1 MITNFKPFF
10 GKVYLWDFLHGLR
23 FGPFN
28 KNQPVLFS
36 WQFGLFDE
44 LEFEIFVEI
53 FRKIIFLAIICNKGV
68 DFNVIEGLFVFG
80 PSVMSVYKE
89 LKELKWTGKDLIF
102 IFFKLNEVTIV
113 QNIETV
119 AKNLFDIIQE
129 AKGHQL
135 KQLILI
141 KVLFHILDG
150 LFFKSIN
157 FKMLKDFPDFK
168 YWAAGT
174 LENSTIKA
182 FHSLLKADFLN

>member
-1 MITNFKPFF
+1 
-10 GKVYLWDFLHGLR
+10 
-23 FGPFN
+23 
-28 KNQPVLFS
+28 
-36 WQFGLFDE
+36 
-44 LEFEIFVEI
+44 
-53 FRKIIFLAIICNKGV
+53 
-68 DFNVIEGLFVFG
+68 
-80 PSVMSVYKE
+80 MSVYKE

-129 AKGHQL
+129 AKSHQL

-168 YWAAGT
+168 Y
-174 LENSTIKA
+174 
-182 FHSLLKADFLN
+182 

>member
-1 MITNFKPFF
+1 
-10 GKVYLWDFLHGLR
+10 
-23 FGPFN
+23 
-28 KNQPVLFS
+28 
-36 WQFGLFDE
+36 

-168 YWAAGT
+168 Y
-174 LENSTIKA
+174 
-182 FHSLLKADFLN
+182 